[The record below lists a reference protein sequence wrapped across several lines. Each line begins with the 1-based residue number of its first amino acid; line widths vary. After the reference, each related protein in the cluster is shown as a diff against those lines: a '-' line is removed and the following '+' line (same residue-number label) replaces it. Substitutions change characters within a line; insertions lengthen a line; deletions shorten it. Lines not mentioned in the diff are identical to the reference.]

1 MGKVQHKDYRHGNA
15 FVQAQLVECLK
26 YLHHTRLINE
36 TPTTEQ
42 EIGLQPCRL
51 LNSFPKR
58 SHGLKKHRILWTIK
72 KSHTGSAHQAPDTR
86 PKPENPGKN
95 SGKIKVFVS
104 LSACT
109 THTTDHPNLL
119 QSFDSLVREALI
131 KILGATLED
140 KQWLQARLAVGRG
153 GLGTVSSLSESCLED
168 LRSNSII
175 MVKKETFREKLGL
188 NEDPF

>member
-15 FVQAQLVECLK
+15 FVQAQLVECQVSPSYQIDQWNPYCWTGDGALA
-26 YLHHTRLINE
+26 I
-36 TPTTEQ
+36 Q
-42 EIGLQPCRL
+42 L

-72 KSHTGSAHQAPDTR
+72 KSHTGSAQQAPDTW
-86 PKPENPGKN
+86 PKPENPGKT

-104 LSACT
+104 LSSCT

-175 MVKKETFREKLGL
+175 MVKKETFEKK
-188 NEDPF
+188 